1 MISSRAAAGP
11 ATTEKWV
18 ANAAGKATEAAAP
31 EAT

>member
-1 MISSRAAAGP
+1 MVRSHDAAGP

-18 ANAAGKATEAAAP
+18 ANAAAKATEAATP